1 MNLWGGRF
9 QGAEDEKMKI
19 FNRSLPMGKRFW
31 KEDITGSM
39 AHAAMLGACGIIS
52 KDDAAA
58 IQKGLQSI
66 MDDLESGALVIHDD
80 QYEDIHTFVEDQL
93 TQRIGEAG
101 KRLHTARSRNDQV
114 AVDSKLYVKRT
125 SEETAEKLQRLCAAL
140 KKTADENPWL
150 MPGYTHLQRAQ
161 AVTFKHTLMAF
172 ECMFERDLKRLAS
185 ARDIMMEDCPLG
197 CGALA
202 GTTHS
207 IDRSMTAKALGFKK
221 PCSNFLDGVSDRDY
235 FCEFIFDYA
244 MILMHLSRLS
254 ESVILWCSQEFH
266 FVTLSDAYS
275 TGSSIMPQKK
285 NPDSAELIRGTAGLL
300 YGDLTAILTE
310 MKGLPLAYNK
320 DMQLDKRAYMPAL
333 DDTQMCID
341 IMTGIIMTMKVNP
354 PAMKKALH
362 DGFLNAT
369 DLADY
374 LVKHGVPFRD
384 AHAIVGKAVLL
395 CESRGC
401 AIEDLPLDEL
411 KKLSPVIDKDVYSQ
425 LDYENTIRLGNK
437 KEML

>member
-185 ARDIMMEDCPLG
+185 ARDIMMEDCP
-197 CGALA
+197 
-202 GTTHS
+202 
-207 IDRSMTAKALGFKK
+207 
-221 PCSNFLDGVSDRDY
+221 
-235 FCEFIFDYA
+235 
-244 MILMHLSRLS
+244 
-254 ESVILWCSQEFH
+254 
-266 FVTLSDAYS
+266 
-275 TGSSIMPQKK
+275 
-285 NPDSAELIRGTAGLL
+285 
-300 YGDLTAILTE
+300 
-310 MKGLPLAYNK
+310 
-320 DMQLDKRAYMPAL
+320 
-333 DDTQMCID
+333 
-341 IMTGIIMTMKVNP
+341 
-354 PAMKKALH
+354 
-362 DGFLNAT
+362 
-369 DLADY
+369 
-374 LVKHGVPFRD
+374 
-384 AHAIVGKAVLL
+384 
-395 CESRGC
+395 
-401 AIEDLPLDEL
+401 
-411 KKLSPVIDKDVYSQ
+411 PV
-425 LDYENTIRLGNK
+425 R
-437 KEML
+437 